1 MATVNATMA
10 SSSRSPGRL
19 RRLRL
24 AAFSASAGLTLTAVV
39 VSGGATTLASTSADD
54 SSVPAGEHSSADVG
68 FVSDLLI
75 AATRLGGQTF
85 AAADAQQQAAVDSV
99 AASPADP
106 PAEPPADPPAPTA
119 TTEALPSPRAP
130 LPAASG
136 SGRRVVFDESEQR
149 VWLVG
154 AEGRVQATY
163 LVSGSRHD
171 NLEPGRYRVYS
182 RSLHAVS
189 YDYSSTMDYMVRFT
203 HGDNAAIGFHDIP
216 RDMRG
221 RAVQS
226 WSDLGKELS
235 AGCIRQ
241 RPRDA
246 RALWR
251 FAPVGTRVVVTA

>member
-1 MATVNATMA
+1 MA
-10 SSSRSPGRL
+10 SSSRPPGRL
-19 RRLRL
+19 RRWRL

-39 VSGGATTLASTSADD
+39 MSGGGATTLASTSADD
-54 SSVPAGEHSSADVG
+54 RLAPEGQVASDDGG
-68 FVSDLLI
+68 FLSDLLV

-85 AAADAQQQAAVDSV
+85 AAADAQQAALDSA
-99 AASPADP
+99 AASVADP
-106 PAEPPADPPAPTA
+106 PANPPADLPA
-119 TTEALPSPRAP
+119 TTTTADGVPSPRAP

-136 SGRRVVFDESEQR
+136 TGRRIVFDESEQR

-154 AEGRVQATY
+154 VEGRVRATY
-163 LVSGSRHD
+163 LVSGSRRD
-171 NLEPGRYRVYS
+171 NVDPGRYRVYS

-203 HGDNAAIGFHDIP
+203 QGDNAAIGFHDIP

-226 WSDLGKELS
+226 WDDLGEELS

-246 RALWR
+246 RELWR

>member
-1 MATVNATMA
+1 VIDTMA
-10 SSSRSPGRL
+10 PSSRPPGRL
-19 RRLRL
+19 RRWRL

-39 VSGGATTLASTSADD
+39 ASGGGATTLASTSSEDRTGQPDKA
-54 SSVPAGEHSSADVG
+54 SSADAG
-68 FVSDLLI
+68 FVSDLLVVAARLGNETL
-75 AATRLGGQTF
+75 AATQ
-85 AAADAQQQAAVDSV
+85 AQQQAASGSV
-99 AASPADP
+99 ADP
-106 PAEPPADPPAPTA
+106 QAA
-119 TTEALPSPRAP
+119 TTTKAVPPSRAP

-154 AEGRVQATY
+154 AAGRVRSTY

-203 HGDNAAIGFHDIP
+203 RGDNAAIGFHDIP
-216 RDMRG
+216 LDLRG

-226 WSDLGKELS
+226 WNELGNELS

-246 RALWR
+246 RELWR